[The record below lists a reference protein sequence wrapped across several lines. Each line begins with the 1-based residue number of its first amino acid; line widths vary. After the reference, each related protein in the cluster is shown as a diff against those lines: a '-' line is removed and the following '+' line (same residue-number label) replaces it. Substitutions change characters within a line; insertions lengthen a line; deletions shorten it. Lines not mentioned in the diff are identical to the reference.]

1 MTDKNLKEMATR
13 IKKRR
18 EQLGFTQ
25 EKFAETINI
34 SASSYTKIEN
44 AFQKPAL
51 DTLIAIS
58 EKLDL
63 SLDYIVFGSNIPQ
76 KAIDATIV
84 ESIITLSDRD
94 KLTHARD
101 VLDRLINLKK

>member
-1 MTDKNLKEMATR
+1 MTDKNQKEMATR
-13 IKKRR
+13 IKRRR

-51 DTLIAIS
+51 DTLISIS

-63 SLDYIVFGSNIPQ
+63 SLDYIVFGSDKPQ
-76 KAIDATIV
+76 KPIDETIV
-84 ESIITLSDRD
+84 ESIINLSDRD

>member
-51 DTLIAIS
+51 DTLISIS
-58 EKLDL
+58 EKLEL
-63 SLDYIVFGSNIPQ
+63 SLDYIVFGNNKPH
-76 KAIDATIV
+76 KDVDAAII
-84 ESIITLSDRD
+84 ESIINLSDHD
-94 KLTHARD
+94 KLVHARD
-101 VLDRLINLKK
+101 VLNRLINLKK

>member
-1 MTDKNLKEMATR
+1 MTNKDLKEMAAR
-13 IKKRR
+13 IKKQRL
-18 EQLGFTQ
+18 QLGFTQ

-51 DTLIAIS
+51 DTLIDIS

-63 SLDYIVFGSNIPQ
+63 SLDYIVFGNNKPQ
-76 KAIDATIV
+76 KEIDAAIV
-84 ESIITLSDRD
+84 ESIINLVDPAKFTHVRD
-94 KLTHARD
+94 I
-101 VLDRLINLKK
+101 LDRLINLKK